1 MLTGSA
7 ARSMTVIE
15 PGMVLSRAALAAR
28 GLTRS
33 QLRAQLDARRWR
45 ECGGAIVLHNGALT
59 RRQSWRAALVNAG
72 PRSMLTAF
80 TAAEYHG
87 MRGWERD
94 TIHVL
99 APLSVS
105 GREVAEFT
113 VRLHRTRRW
122 QWPSDPLVFRCQGLA
137 PAVVIA
143 ASTFPSP
150 RPGCGLLAAAVQQRL
165 LDVSSLEHALQR
177 ATRTRHR
184 AALLAAVQDISGGSQ
199 ALSEIDFTRLCR
211 RAGLPAPVQQRVRR
225 EPSGR
230 RRYLDASWRRS
241 DGRLVIAEVDGAV
254 HLNPRRWWEDQSRQN
269 ELTIA
274 DALVLRFPS
283 VVVRHD
289 EATVIAQLRRAL
301 LVRSD

>member
-1 MLTGSA
+1 M
-7 ARSMTVIE
+7 
-15 PGMVLSRAALAAR
+15 
-28 GLTRS
+28 
-33 QLRAQLDARRWR
+33 
-45 ECGGAIVLHNGALT
+45 LHNGALT